1 MLPLPRERMK
11 CKKIWRNP
19 SRITYSFGFPRFT
32 TISEYVHLSTSNF
45 LLNIRAWSSAIQENF
60 HTFLTVGRV
69 CNMVLET
76 QETRE
81 KNPDLKI
88 RVWVGFHLIKFQ
100 ASQVTK
106 FGSGFG
112 YFGACSSAIQD
123 TSFSSGRGEWP
134 HSDSL
139 KNRVGKSWLATF
151 DTFVG

>member
-32 TISEYVHLSTSNF
+32 TISEYVHLSTSVSRVF
-45 LLNIRAWSSAIQENF
+45 LNIRACSSAIQENF

-81 KNPDLKI
+81 KKPRPENSGLGRVSLNKISGFSGHKI
-88 RVWVGFHLIKFQ
+88 RVRFRVFWGLLFCYSGYFIQFRPRRV
-100 ASQVTK
+100 ASQ
-106 FGSGFG
+106 
-112 YFGACSSAIQD
+112 
-123 TSFSSGRGEWP
+123 
-134 HSDSL
+134 
-139 KNRVGKSWLATF
+139 
-151 DTFVG
+151 